1 MGPMATTDLARTVPW
16 IWTAFVGVGS
26 MVLLVGQPETFWS
39 DLDGSYLGL
48 PTLYAALGS
57 LIITRHRGQRIGWL
71 LLAVGT
77 AGLLT
82 AASGLLMPTEPPSS
96 LSAGQLLAL
105 VWENLY
111 WWVGLLLPLFLLLFL
126 FPTGRFLS
134 RRWSWAGWVAAV
146 FTLQAVMSA
155 AFQDEIGPESGDWTV
170 ANPIGFL
177 SINVA
182 YDGPFGAVFGLSL
195 VALLVGG
202 VIAIAVRYRRST
214 SLVRTQIK
222 WVMYAT
228 TMFALV
234 LASQLVYPDL
244 QRAPVSLAFV
254 ISLYLIPIS
263 ITVAIVRYRLFDI
276 DRIISRTVGYALVV
290 VTLAAVYALGAV
302 WLPAQLLG
310 EQPPL
315 FVAASTLAVAALFNP
330 VRRRVLATVDRRFY
344 RSGYEARR
352 VVGEFG
358 GRLQDE
364 VEVEHVAMNLEA
376 IVRETMRPSAV
387 NVWVPRQ
394 RRDQVS

>member
-1 MGPMATTDLARTVPW
+1 
-16 IWTAFVGVGS
+16 
-26 MVLLVGQPETFWS
+26 
-39 DLDGSYLGL
+39 
-48 PTLYAALGS
+48 
-57 LIITRHRGQRIGWL
+57 
-71 LLAVGT
+71 
-77 AGLLT
+77 
-82 AASGLLMPTEPPSS
+82 
-96 LSAGQLLAL
+96 
-105 VWENLY
+105 
-111 WWVGLLLPLFLLLFL
+111 
-126 FPTGRFLS
+126 
-134 RRWSWAGWVAAV
+134 
-146 FTLQAVMSA
+146 
-155 AFQDEIGPESGDWTV
+155 
-170 ANPIGFL
+170 
-177 SINVA
+177 
-182 YDGPFGAVFGLSL
+182 
-195 VALLVGG
+195 
-202 VIAIAVRYRRST
+202 
-214 SLVRTQIK
+214 
-222 WVMYAT
+222 MYAT